1 MWQHWIN
8 FILGLLVVI
17 FAYTGAGTTTFVI
30 IGILVIVFAL
40 WGGFSKSSSSIAAR
54 T

>member
-17 FAYTGAGTTTFVI
+17 FAYTGAGTTTFVVL
-30 IGILVIVFAL
+30 GILIVLFAL
-40 WGGFSKSSSSIAAR
+40 WGGFSRPAGAPK